1 MKAKNIFV
9 IAFLLMNS
17 ILLQAQTIM
26 NIHQNN
32 GVVLQIPMQTIDS
45 ITYTV
50 TTPNNLATI
59 TTSPISFISNNAA
72 FSGGNITNNGG
83 SPVTHRGICF
93 NTSPAPTTAN
103 TTIFSG
109 SGNGTFVSSL
119 TGLTANTNYYVRA
132 FATNSAGTS
141 YGNELTFTTSNTA
154 PVQPDIVYITDTTL
168 NNVYYHQTNYLNP
181 TKLVFSNLTSVSGN
195 IYFHQ
200 TNNIVE
206 VEFPLLTNTGG
217 HVYFHQNLSMLKI
230 NAPNLNA
237 IVDYLF
243 VNGNSFLQELNLCN
257 LTSITCSNQ
266 EPYIYIANNNAV
278 IDNNQQC
285 FTPTIYG
292 TTLTTTPITQISQ
305 NTAIGGGTFTNS
317 CGFPTASICWSTSP
331 NPTSND
337 FVSNSSSSG
346 TNFTANLTGLT
357 PNTTYYVRAFSG
369 NTYGNEVSFTTLP

>member
-17 ILLQAQTIM
+17 ILVQAQTIM

-83 SPVTHRGICF
+83 SPVTHRGICY

-141 YGNELTFTTSNTA
+141 YGNELTFTTSNTT

-168 NNVYYHQTNYLNP
+168 NNVYYHQTSYLNP

-217 HVYFHQNLSMLKI
+217 HVYFHQNLSMMKI

-237 IVDYLF
+237 IVDYLY
-243 VNGNSFLQELNLCN
+243 VYGNSFLQELNLCN
-257 LTSITCSNQ
+257 LTSITCSSQ
-266 EPYIYIANNNAV
+266 EPYIHIANNNTV

-292 TTLTTTPITQISQ
+292 TTLTTAPITQISQ

-317 CGFPTASICWSTSP
+317 CGFPMGSLCWSTSP

-337 FVSNSSSSG
+337 FVSNSSGSG